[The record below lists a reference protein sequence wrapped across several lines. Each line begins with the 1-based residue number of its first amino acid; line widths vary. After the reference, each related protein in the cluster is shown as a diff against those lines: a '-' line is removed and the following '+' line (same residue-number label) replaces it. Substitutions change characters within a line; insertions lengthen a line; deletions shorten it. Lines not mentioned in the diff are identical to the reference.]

1 MAAIVVLLGA
11 PGSGKSSIGE
21 ALARR
26 GVRWR
31 DWEQTLVER
40 WGSRD
45 GFLEHKGAALEEH
58 HRELAAWITSDPAPC
73 AIETTGLSDREWLE
87 QLRRTNVTVIVRLD
101 VDEATATHRMR
112 SRQQGRHLSDDPLH
126 QRAVWEAFHEP
137 TAPRL
142 DVDLVIDSLQTSA
155 DDAAEV
161 ILALLR

>member
-1 MAAIVVLLGA
+1 VAAIVVLLGA

-31 DWEQTLVER
+31 DWELALVER
-40 WGSRD
+40 WGSRER
-45 GFLEHKGAALEEH
+45 FLEHKEVALEQH
-58 HRELAAWITSDPAPC
+58 HEELTAWIASDPAPC
-73 AIETTGLSDREWLE
+73 AIETTGLSDREWLQ
-87 QLRRTNVTVIVRLD
+87 QLRRTSVTVIVRLD

-112 SRQQGRHLSDDPLH
+112 SRHQGRHLSDDPLH

-137 TAPRL
+137 TAPPL
-142 DVDLVIDSLQTSA
+142 DADLVIDTVQTSA
-155 DDAAEV
+155 DDAAEM